1 MSKYFSKADVK
12 TISNFLTKILETPSA
27 KKLNKTV
34 KKYNDKS
41 TFFNNM
47 GLNELA
53 KPISKRNGSV
63 KKQSFTSSMNNTNS
77 LNNQNSYG
85 SYKPNNNM
93 ASGIHS
99 YTSYSQGPYQ
109 TPSIKSTPYSGSNTS
124 SYGVSQNAKS
134 NTNPY
139 TSNNNQQLG
148 LRQATTTY
156 GAQQQSLKPPAPKLT
171 EGRAVSS
178 VVQNNVGSN
187 KITQPVV
194 NSGQNAAQVNTNN
207 QMFNYLKIPAFKYNQ
222 SVEKPKVVFLDKAGK
237 PVDSTKWTPAQIQQ
251 AAKIANTKNPTDA
264 LVYVNAK
271 NQVVPKTALTGSF
284 APLLV
289 AINTE
294 NKNRKTAQE
303 AAYKIKSDANT
314 AMINQKTNAWNARMQ
329 QAMRTGNVPPE
340 LARYLNYSNVN
351 FSNANYNT
359 SSNTSNQTQTF
370 DDFMNG
376 ANSNQ

>member
-1 MSKYFSKADVK
+1 
-12 TISNFLTKILETPSA
+12 
-27 KKLNKTV
+27 
-34 KKYNDKS
+34 
-41 TFFNNM
+41 
-47 GLNELA
+47 
-53 KPISKRNGSV
+53 
-63 KKQSFTSSMNNTNS
+63 MNNTNS

-109 TPSIKSTPYSGSNTS
+109 TPSIKSTPYSGSNVS

-134 NTNPY
+134 NANPY

-156 GAQQQSLKPPAPKLT
+156 GAQQQSLRPPVPKLT
-171 EGRAVSS
+171 EGRTVSS
-178 VVQNNVGSN
+178 EAQNNVELN
-187 KITQPVV
+187 KTPQPVA
-194 NSGQNAAQVNTNN
+194 NSGQNSATVNTNN
-207 QMFNYLKIPAFKYNQ
+207 QMFNYLKIPAFKYT
-222 SVEKPKVVFLDKAGK
+222 VEKPKVVFLDKTGK
-237 PVDSTKWTPAQIQQ
+237 PVDSTKWTPAQKQQ
-251 AAKIANTKNPTDA
+251 ALKISNTKNPTDA
-264 LVYVNAK
+264 LVYVNSN
-271 NQVVPKTALTGSF
+271 NQVVPKTALTGKF
-284 APLLV
+284 APLLA

-314 AMINQKTNAWNARMQ
+314 ALITQKTNAWNARMQ

-351 FSNANYNT
+351 FSNSNYNT
-359 SSNTSNQTQTF
+359 SSNISNQTQTF

-376 ANSNQ
+376 TSSNQ